1 MERKRK
7 NPKRILALPDLT
19 QAKASVL
26 NTLTSKS
33 GQRTYDHA
41 IDDFVEWYCS
51 DPRLAFNRTVV
62 LLYRI
67 QLGRKLYAPATI
79 NLRLAAVR
87 RLAYEA
93 ADSGL
98 LSPELAVGVRRVK
111 GVRRLGMLI
120 GQLAYGRPGQAS
132 AGRATHRDA

>member
-1 MERKRK
+1 MGGKIRQRSRKRK

-51 DPRLAFNRTVV
+51 DPRLAFSRTVV
-62 LLYRI
+62 LLCRI
-67 QLGRKLYAPATI
+67 QLGQNYTHLPPSIFVWLLFVASPT
-79 NLRLAAVR
+79 R
-87 RLAYEA
+87 RLT
-93 ADSGL
+93 
-98 LSPELAVGVRRVK
+98 
-111 GVRRLGMLI
+111 
-120 GQLAYGRPGQAS
+120 
-132 AGRATHRDA
+132 RAC